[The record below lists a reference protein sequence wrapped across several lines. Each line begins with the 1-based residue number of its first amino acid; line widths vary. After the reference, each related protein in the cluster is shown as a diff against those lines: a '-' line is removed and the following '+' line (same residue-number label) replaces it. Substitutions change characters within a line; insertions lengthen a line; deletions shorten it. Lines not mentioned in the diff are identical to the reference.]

1 MSKPIQQHYSI
12 WDELQASPTE
22 PLPAENIAYT
32 VGGMRQALAALELDP
47 EPSKEH
53 WRTLSDCVNMMETL
67 QMMGLIAD
75 EHGLLADAVAAMA
88 AAAQRY
94 TQHGRLRFDGPGV
107 HSMRG
112 LVDDYEMVVNALPA
126 RTMIRCHRQTT
137 RRIAEIRRGKRQP
150 HDRLVTL

>member
-1 MSKPIQQHYSI
+1 MSKPIQQQYSI

-22 PLPAENIAYT
+22 PLPPENIAYT
-32 VGGMRQALAALELDP
+32 VAGMRLALAAIENDADP
-47 EPSKEH
+47 GDEH
-53 WRTLSDCVNMMETL
+53 WRTLSDCVNMMEQL
-67 QMMGLIAD
+67 QIMGLIAD
-75 EHGLLADAVAAMA
+75 EHGLLLDAVAAMA
-88 AAAQRY
+88 AAAQRKL
-94 TQHGRLRFDGPGV
+94 QHGRLRFDGPGV
-107 HSMRG
+107 QAMRA